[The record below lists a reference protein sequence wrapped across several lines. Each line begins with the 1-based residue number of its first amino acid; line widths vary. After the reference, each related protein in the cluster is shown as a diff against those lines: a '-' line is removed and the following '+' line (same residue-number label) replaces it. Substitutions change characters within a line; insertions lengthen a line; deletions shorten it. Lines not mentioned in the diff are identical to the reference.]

1 MWRLWRKITSVKI
14 VKPGSEFGAEENEV
28 NPFPRDRVRL
38 DVLEVFG
45 SKGHLKNTQRWKPI
59 KYHGLS

>member
-1 MWRLWRKITSVKI
+1 MKI